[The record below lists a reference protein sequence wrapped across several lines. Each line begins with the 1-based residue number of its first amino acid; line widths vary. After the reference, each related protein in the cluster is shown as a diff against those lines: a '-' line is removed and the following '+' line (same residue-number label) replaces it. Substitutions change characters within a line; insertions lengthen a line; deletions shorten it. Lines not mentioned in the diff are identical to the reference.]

1 MLTTVSV
8 LVGSAA
14 FLAAVLYFL
23 QRWSSSA
30 PRRPPAGGVLPPQPP
45 GWPLLGNLTL
55 MLSRQ
60 RHRLIQ
66 AAGSQLGG
74 CMTLKVGPRRSV
86 WITSYEYFREA
97 VINHAWEFA
106 GRPAEMADPEISN
119 ELGIAASGVSEP
131 EREIRKFTLISLRSF
146 GFGKS
151 SMQETMLR
159 EADELVSAFR
169 RHCSTASEGRL
180 SQPRPFNPRSP
191 LANAAANVI
200 CSVLMGNNFQQGD
213 TDFRVLSDDLTEAI
227 KKVMLTQQA
236 RSFPLLRLFVNRG
249 IKTANDTFRRTHAFL
264 KSIVADHVEQHQPGM
279 PRDFVDD
286 WFDKAADEAAKA
298 GDKPQGKPVF
308 RAEHLPTV
316 LMDLFIGGFE
326 TTTTTFQWIFLMLLH
341 NPDAQTKIHEEM
353 ERVLGSRSS
362 TSGQQVTLEQRDAL
376 VYTEAVIL
384 ETLRKYPLIPFA
396 IPHLCTQTTKLGD
409 YTIPQ
414 GTQVMLHLFSIH
426 HDPALFPEPERFLP
440 ERFLGAD
447 GRLSVPEQFVPF
459 SAGRRSCIGEQL
471 ARKELFLFFANI
483 MLNFSILPAAEGQL
497 PSLNENDGIV
507 MYPDPYEI
515 ILQER

>member
-1 MLTTVSV
+1 MLTTVGV

-14 FLAAVLYFL
+14 LLAAVLYFL

-30 PRRPPAGGVLPPQPP
+30 PRRPPAGGALPPQPP

-74 CMTLKVGPRRSV
+74 CITLQLGPRKSV

-106 GRPAEMADPEISN
+106 GRPPEMRSLDVIAGEP
-119 ELGIAASGVSEP
+119 GIVASGVSEE
-131 EREIRKFTLISLRSF
+131 EREIRKITLISLRSF

-151 SMQETMLR
+151 SMQETILH
-159 EADELVSAFR
+159 EADELITAFR
-169 RHCSTASEGRL
+169 RHCPAPSEGQ
-180 SQPRPFNPRSP
+180 SSRPFNPRNT
-191 LANAAANVI
+191 LANASANVI
-200 CSVLMGNNFQQGD
+200 SSVLMGNNFQQGD
-213 TDFRVLSDDLTEAI
+213 TDFHALSDDLTEAI
-227 KKVMLTQQA
+227 KKVMISQQA
-236 RSFPLLRLFVNRG
+236 RAFPLLRLFVSRRL
-249 IKTANDTFRRTHAFL
+249 KTAYNTFRRTFAFL
-264 KSIVADHVEQHQPGM
+264 KSIVEEHVERHQPGM

-286 WFDKAADEAAKA
+286 WFDKAADEASKA
-298 GDKPQGKPVF
+298 GDKAVF
-308 RAEHLPTV
+308 RAERLPKV

-326 TTTTTFQWIFLMLLH
+326 TTTTAFQWIFLMLLH
-341 NPDAQTKIHEEM
+341 NPDVQTKIHEEM
-353 ERVLGSRSS
+353 DRVLGSRSS

-396 IPHLCTQTTKLGD
+396 VPHMCTQTTKLGD

-447 GRLSVPEQFVPF
+447 GRLTVPEQFVPF

-483 MLNFSILPAAEGQL
+483 MLNFSIHPPAAGEL

-515 ILQER
+515 ILEER